1 MKCHKSVPLYTSTRV
16 ATSRRGKKPWSI
28 NVGAALGQMA
38 TGGGA
43 SHLLQV
49 MASVGSP
56 SMSKTTFTATER
68 YITEELKS
76 MLAQSILEAGR
87 EEREHAIS
95 QNDYFQDIPA
105 ITVIEDGGWSKRSH
119 KHSYNAKS
127 GVAVIIGH
135 HTKKLLFLGVRNK
148 YCSVYAIAENAG
160 HEVSDHMCYKNWNA
174 SSPAMES
181 DILVEGFNQ
190 AERTHGVRYMRL
202 VGDGDSSVLSC
213 IYSGVPLWGRYVRKI
228 ECVNHVLKNYRAR
241 LEQIVKDNPRFKG
254 AGRLTQK
261 QIRRLTAGARA
272 AIRMHAPT
280 RNTTQLRH
288 DLRNAPY
295 YAFGDH
301 SKCNPAFCHVRG
313 SVTEEANEENSP
325 NLGTTPPTL
334 SSLQVQLDN
343 IIAPERGDEG
353 DGTHEMPTDN
363 IIAPER
369 GDEGDGTHELPTD
382 NIIAPERGD
391 EGDGT
396 QELPTDN
403 IIAPERGDEGDG
415 THELPTDN
423 IIAPERGDEGDGTQE
438 LPTDNIIAPE
448 RGDEGDG
455 MQEQLG
461 NIIAQEQD
469 DDMSPSALS
478 PLEED
483 VARSGYTA
491 SLDQLPPGL
500 FFQVLHAGDR
510 LVSLT
515 GQLIDNQTSNLAE
528 SYMGI
533 RTYFDGGKIFNRVQS
548 GSFESR
554 CYAAGLKYQKGS
566 HWITCAYQESTGQSS
581 PSALVDVTNK
591 VTRRSAKEK
600 KRKSTTEYKNRR
612 KRAKYSTSQTTTND
626 YEPNA
631 TQPDEDLDELH
642 RLCVEYKESLNV
654 SPAER
659 QKIER
664 TTLEQANDQSW
675 FELRKSRLT
684 ASNFGTVARRRHATP
699 VAKLVRNLLY
709 DVPREARSLQWGRDH
724 EEDARQAYSRKSG
737 PTMILTRS
745 GLVIHPEHGWLACS
759 PDDLVSDT
767 VAESQ
772 GLVEYKCPY
781 SARDI
786 TVEEACKKKDF
797 MCMLNSG
804 KVTLKRTHKYYYQVQ
819 GQMAITRRWWCDFV
833 IWTPHST
840 TVERINFDEEFWA
853 TVVPKLELFYDRA
866 IVPELVSPRHTQGQL
881 IRELSTP
888 P

>member
-76 MLAQSILEAGR
+76 MLAQSMLEAGR

-105 ITVIEDGGWSKRSH
+105 ITVIGDGGWSKRSH

-148 YCSVYAIAENAG
+148 YCSVCAIAENAG

-295 YAFGDH
+295 HAFGDH

-396 QELPTDN
+396 
-403 IIAPERGDEGDG
+403 
-415 THELPTDN
+415 H
-423 IIAPERGDEGDGTQE
+423 E

-455 MQEQLG
+455 MQEQLD

-483 VARSGYTA
+483 EARSGYTA

-566 HWITCAYQESTGQSS
+566 HWITCAYQESTGQSP

-591 VTRRSAKEK
+591 VARRSAKEK

-626 YEPNA
+626 YGPNA

-684 ASNFGTVARRRHATP
+684 ASNFGTVACHTGGKA
-699 VAKLVRNLLY
+699 
-709 DVPREARSLQWGRDH
+709 S
-724 EEDARQAYSRKSG
+724 EE
-737 PTMILTRS
+737 PTL
-745 GLVIHPEHGWLACS
+745 
-759 PDDLVSDT
+759 
-767 VAESQ
+767 
-772 GLVEYKCPY
+772 
-781 SARDI
+781 
-786 TVEEACKKKDF
+786 
-797 MCMLNSG
+797 
-804 KVTLKRTHKYYYQVQ
+804 
-819 GQMAITRRWWCDFV
+819 
-833 IWTPHST
+833 
-840 TVERINFDEEFWA
+840 
-853 TVVPKLELFYDRA
+853 
-866 IVPELVSPRHTQGQL
+866 
-881 IRELSTP
+881 
-888 P
+888 

>member
-76 MLAQSILEAGR
+76 MLAQSMLEAGR

-105 ITVIEDGGWSKRSH
+105 ITVIGDGGWSKRSH

-148 YCSVYAIAENAG
+148 YCSVCAIAENAG

-254 AGRLTQK
+254 AGRLTRK

-295 YAFGDH
+295 HAFGDH

-369 GDEGDGTHELPTD
+369 GDEGDGT
-382 NIIAPERGD
+382 
-391 EGDGT
+391 
-396 QELPTDN
+396 Q
-403 IIAPERGDEGDG
+403 
-415 THELPTDN
+415 ELPTDN

-455 MQEQLG
+455 MQEQLD

-483 VARSGYTA
+483 EARSGYTA

-566 HWITCAYQESTGQSS
+566 HWITCAYQESTGQSP

-591 VTRRSAKEK
+591 VARRSAKEK

-626 YEPNA
+626 YGPNA

-819 GQMAITRRWWCDFV
+819 GQMAITRRRWCDFV

-866 IVPELVSPRHTQGQL
+866 IVPELVSPRHTQGQP

>member
-68 YITEELKS
+68 YSTEELKS
-76 MLAQSILEAGR
+76 MLAQSMLEAGR

-105 ITVIEDGGWSKRSH
+105 ITVIGDGGWSKRSH

-148 YCSVYAIAENAG
+148 YCSVCAIAENAG

-181 DILVEGFNQ
+181 NILVEGFNQ

-295 YAFGDH
+295 HAFGDH

-325 NLGTTPPTL
+325 NLGTTLPTL

-391 EGDGT
+391 EGDG
-396 QELPTDN
+396 
-403 IIAPERGDEGDG
+403 
-415 THELPTDN
+415 
-423 IIAPERGDEGDGTQE
+423 
-438 LPTDNIIAPE
+438 
-448 RGDEGDG
+448 
-455 MQEQLG
+455 MQEQLD

-483 VARSGYTA
+483 EARSGYTA

-566 HWITCAYQESTGQSS
+566 HWITCAYQESTGQSP
-581 PSALVDVTNK
+581 PSALVDVTK
-591 VTRRSAKEK
+591 SHEGLQ
-600 KRKSTTEYKNRR
+600 KRKRERAQLNTKIGVKEQNILLA
-612 KRAKYSTSQTTTND
+612 KR
-626 YEPNA
+626 P
-631 TQPDEDLDELH
+631 P
-642 RLCVEYKESLNV
+642 
-654 SPAER
+654 
-659 QKIER
+659 
-664 TTLEQANDQSW
+664 
-675 FELRKSRLT
+675 
-684 ASNFGTVARRRHATP
+684 
-699 VAKLVRNLLY
+699 
-709 DVPREARSLQWGRDH
+709 
-724 EEDARQAYSRKSG
+724 
-737 PTMILTRS
+737 MITDPMP
-745 GLVIHPEHGWLACS
+745 H
-759 PDDLVSDT
+759 
-767 VAESQ
+767 
-772 GLVEYKCPY
+772 
-781 SARDI
+781 
-786 TVEEACKKKDF
+786 
-797 MCMLNSG
+797 N
-804 KVTLKRTHKYYYQVQ
+804 
-819 GQMAITRRWWCDFV
+819 QM
-833 IWTPHST
+833 
-840 TVERINFDEEFWA
+840 RI
-853 TVVPKLELFYDRA
+853 
-866 IVPELVSPRHTQGQL
+866 
-881 IRELSTP
+881 
-888 P
+888 

>member
-76 MLAQSILEAGR
+76 MLAQSMLEAGR

-105 ITVIEDGGWSKRSH
+105 ITVIGDGGWSKRSH

-148 YCSVYAIAENAG
+148 YCSVCAIAENAG

-295 YAFGDH
+295 HAFGDH

-396 QELPTDN
+396 
-403 IIAPERGDEGDG
+403 
-415 THELPTDN
+415 HELPTDN

-455 MQEQLG
+455 MQEQLD

-483 VARSGYTA
+483 EARSGYTA

-566 HWITCAYQESTGQSS
+566 HWITCAYQESTGQSP

-591 VTRRSAKEK
+591 VARRSAKEK

-626 YEPNA
+626 YGPNA

-819 GQMAITRRWWCDFV
+819 GQMAITRRRWCDFV

-866 IVPELVSPRHTQGQL
+866 IVPELVSPRHTQGQP